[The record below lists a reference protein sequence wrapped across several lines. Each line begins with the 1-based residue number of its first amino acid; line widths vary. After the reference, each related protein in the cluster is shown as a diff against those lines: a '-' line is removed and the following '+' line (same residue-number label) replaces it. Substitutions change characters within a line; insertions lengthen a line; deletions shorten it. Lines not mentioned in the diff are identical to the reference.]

1 MRKEIPEDLKR
12 FLLERIKESNFVTHL
27 GIDAVEYEVGRV
39 VLKLPVKDF
48 MINPYGVLH
57 GGVLSTLVDTAMGF
71 AAFTTIK
78 LPEMVAAGELNIN
91 FLRPGK
97 GSKILYGE
105 GKVYKRG
112 KRLIFCDGI
121 VWDDV
126 SEEPIIK
133 ATSIMVVFKPT
144 ENRD

>member
-1 MRKEIPEDLKR
+1 MTKEIPEELKY
-12 FLLERIKESNFVTHL
+12 FLNKRIKESNFVAHL

-39 VLKLPVKDF
+39 LLKLPVRDF
-48 MINPYGVLH
+48 MVNPYGVLH

-78 LPEMVAAGELNIN
+78 LPEMIAAGELNIN

-112 KRLIFCDGI
+112 KRLIFCEGT

-126 SEEPIIK
+126 SEEPILRS
-133 ATSIMVVFKPT
+133 TSIMVVFKPT
-144 ENRD
+144 GNND

>member
-1 MRKEIPEDLKR
+1 MPKEIPEELRR
-12 FLLERIKESNFVTHL
+12 FLLKRIKDSNFVTHL
-27 GIDAVEYEVGRV
+27 GIDTVEYEVGRV
-39 VLKLPVKDF
+39 LLKLPVKDF
-48 MINPYGVLH
+48 MVNPYGVLH

-71 AAFTTIK
+71 SAFTTIK

-97 GSKILYGE
+97 GSKILYSE

-112 KRLIFCDGI
+112 KRLIFCEGM

-126 SEEPIIK
+126 SEEPIIR

-144 ENRD
+144 RGSE